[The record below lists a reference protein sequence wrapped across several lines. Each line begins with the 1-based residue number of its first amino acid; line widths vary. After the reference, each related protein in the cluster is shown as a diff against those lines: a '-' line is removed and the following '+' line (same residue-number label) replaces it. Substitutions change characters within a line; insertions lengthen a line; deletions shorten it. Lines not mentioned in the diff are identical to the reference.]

1 MPAQEPQPGRFRR
14 LIGLKRVLFANL
26 VVFAIIGWGFSGEML
41 RNRDMQREIDR
52 LKEEA
57 AQLETKNAELAQ
69 LSDRAS
75 SRQVLEQQARLKLNL
90 QKPGEQ
96 VVVVRPG
103 PGRAEDEPVPVRP
116 VSEDEPKSNPGR
128 WWHYFFR

>member
-1 MPAQEPQPGRFRR
+1 MQTQEPQPGRFRR

-26 VVFAIIGWGFSGEML
+26 VVFALIGWGFSGEVL

-52 LKEEA
+52 LKGEES
-57 AQLETKNAELAQ
+57 QLVTKNGELAELSQ
-69 LSDRAS
+69 RAS
-75 SRQVLEQQARLKLNL
+75 SREVLEQQARLKLNL

-103 PGRAEDEPVPVRP
+103 PGRSDDDPVPARASP
-116 VSEDEPKSNPGR
+116 KDEHRSNPAR